1 MKRGYFN
8 NKIKD
13 SIFFKENSKKWVLS
27 IEYSTPIWYDLIMDE
42 CEEYKEFYKEI
53 LNDQVEASKDCNEKE
68 FIYFFTSRPKVRFD
82 LSRKIK
88 IGKNIGEIFLNL
100 IINCSEKR
108 KVNIDHDYW
117 RDFKKI
123 IINEKFITFK
133 FDEDVKITWTIHV
146 FLYEYNV
153 ELGLESE
160 VHYIGK
166 TKDPVSRTMTREHR
180 GYSDMLYY
188 LLHLKEKRDIFL
200 NVLIFKVSVISPPHN
215 SIGIFSTNSVLDH
228 IPKELEIFVIE
239 YCLIYYFKSSI
250 QKGDMD
256 TSWSK
261 FVNYFRDFQKEGIN
275 ALYFKLEM
283 KESTEYN
290 NLGTPNLAAKKSHYF
305 SWQLN
310 ENGLQMERF
319 YESKDLDEEVFKDFF
334 V

>member
-42 CEEYKEFYKEI
+42 CEEYKEFYKKI

-88 IGKNIGEIFLNL
+88 IGKNVGEIFLNL

-108 KVNIDHDYW
+108 KVKVNIDPDYW
-117 RDFKKI
+117 RAFKKI

-133 FDEDVKITWTIHV
+133 FDEDVKITWPIHI

-166 TKDPVSRTMTREHR
+166 TKDPVSRTMDREHR

-200 NVLIFKVSVISPPHN
+200 NILIFKVSVISPPRN
-215 SIGIFSTNSVLDH
+215 SIGIVSTNSVLDH

-239 YCLIYYFKSSI
+239 YCLIYYFRPSI
-250 QKGDMD
+250 QKG
-256 TSWSK
+256 
-261 FVNYFRDFQKEGIN
+261 
-275 ALYFKLEM
+275 
-283 KESTEYN
+283 
-290 NLGTPNLAAKKSHYF
+290 
-305 SWQLN
+305 
-310 ENGLQMERF
+310 
-319 YESKDLDEEVFKDFF
+319 
-334 V
+334 

>member
-1 MKRGYFN
+1 
-8 NKIKD
+8 
-13 SIFFKENSKKWVLS
+13 
-27 IEYSTPIWYDLIMDE
+27 
-42 CEEYKEFYKEI
+42 
-53 LNDQVEASKDCNEKE
+53 
-68 FIYFFTSRPKVRFD
+68 
-82 LSRKIK
+82 
-88 IGKNIGEIFLNL
+88 
-100 IINCSEKR
+100 
-108 KVNIDHDYW
+108 
-117 RDFKKI
+117 
-123 IINEKFITFK
+123 
-133 FDEDVKITWTIHV
+133 
-146 FLYEYNV
+146 LYEYNV

-319 YESKDLDEEVFKDFF
+319 YESKDLDEEVFKD
-334 V
+334 

>member
-133 FDEDVKITWTIHV
+133 FDEDVKITWPIHV

-166 TKDPVSRTMTREHR
+166 TKDPV
-180 GYSDMLYY
+180 
-188 LLHLKEKRDIFL
+188 
-200 NVLIFKVSVISPPHN
+200 
-215 SIGIFSTNSVLDH
+215 
-228 IPKELEIFVIE
+228 
-239 YCLIYYFKSSI
+239 
-250 QKGDMD
+250 
-256 TSWSK
+256 
-261 FVNYFRDFQKEGIN
+261 
-275 ALYFKLEM
+275 
-283 KESTEYN
+283 
-290 NLGTPNLAAKKSHYF
+290 
-305 SWQLN
+305 
-310 ENGLQMERF
+310 
-319 YESKDLDEEVFKDFF
+319 
-334 V
+334 